1 MIVFRSAAE
10 ARQQLYQ
17 LFQSLPTAS
26 WRIRSPYDTSY
37 KCIAWAACRTNRV
50 WWPWD
55 HPACYWPS
63 GFRIFPTGDPVPVNC
78 FVEMFEKKFGYM
90 RCDNPNFEF
99 GYQKVAI
106 YANDGGAT
114 HMARQHFGGRGW
126 LSKLG
131 EGEDI
136 VHEKLEDIQGDMATA
151 AQQYGE
157 VAQVLKRSWWT
168 ALLLLASWFG
178 PLRWFNLAHPWT
190 LTVKRIEFRSAGA

>member
-1 MIVFRSAAE
+1 MLLALS
-10 ARQQLYQ
+10 
-17 LFQSLPTAS
+17 
-26 WRIRSPYDTSY
+26 
-37 KCIAWAACRTNRV
+37 
-50 WWPWD
+50 
-55 HPACYWPS
+55 
-63 GFRIFPTGDPVPVNC
+63 FRIFPTGDPVPVNC

-126 LSKLG
+126 LSDLG

-168 ALLLLASWFG
+168 ALLHLCPFHLCWAH
-178 PLRWFNLAHPWT
+178 LRFWIYRRVIPWD
-190 LTVKRIEFRSAGA
+190 LT